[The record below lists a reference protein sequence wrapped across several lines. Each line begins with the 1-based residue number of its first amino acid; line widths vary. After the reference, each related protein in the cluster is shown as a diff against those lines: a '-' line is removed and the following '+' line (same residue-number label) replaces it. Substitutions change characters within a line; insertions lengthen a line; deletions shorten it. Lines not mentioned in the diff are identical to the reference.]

1 MARHFRSR
9 KNSGQTLIITALT
22 ISLLTLSIAYGVFEA
37 GRRNGL
43 RSETSLNLP
52 VFATKLGLKNT
63 VTSALVNVSN
73 GGENTIL
80 GTNLDEYASFVGNQ
94 SYFGKCT
101 ILSTVLDVSPYE
113 SGIWM
118 SWGSD
123 GTGVS
128 SAYANFTLVFTE
140 TTADMEL
147 EHATNITTCLVV
159 EGVYT
164 KVGGTSK
171 QVNVTCNIFNE
182 GEAALAHSI
191 TLYYDFDGNSG
202 TSDWTAAPSPSV
214 TDYGNGTYTISFV
227 AETQTENDPM
237 IVSAQVYDLR
247 EIFVLANVT
256 CTET

>member
-1 MARHFRSR
+1 M
-9 KNSGQTLIITALT
+9 T
-22 ISLLTLSIAYGVFEA
+22 ISLLTLSVAYGVFEA

-43 RSETSLNLP
+43 RSSTTLNLP

-80 GTNLDEYASFVGNQ
+80 ATNLDKYASFVGNQ

-101 ILSTVLDVSPYE
+101 ILSTTLDLSPYE
-113 SGIWM
+113 SGICL

-140 TTADMEL
+140 TTADMDL
-147 EHATNITTCLVV
+147 EHSTNITTCLVV

-164 KVGGTSK
+164 KLGGTSK
-171 QVNVTCNIFNE
+171 QVNVTCRVFNE
-182 GEAALAHSI
+182 GTAALANNV
-191 TLYYDFDGNSG
+191 TLYYDFDGNLG
-202 TSDWTAAPSPSV
+202 TSDWTAANSPTV
-214 TDYGNGTYTISFV
+214 TDYGNGNYTLSFT

-237 IVSAQVYDLR
+237 IISAQAYDLR
-247 EIFVLANVT
+247 EIFVMANAS